1 MVVGYQHWSPTVNL
15 GSLGSG
21 FTDFFNVHPENWGND
36 PSLTDNFSVGLKQAT
51 SKWLCLYLQNVK
63 PHCKLFCFRF
73 SKF

>member
-21 FTDFFNVHPENWGND
+21 FTYFLKYHPENWGND